1 MFESSVISYGSQ
13 TNILLWKQTTLK
25 NANVTVDVVF
35 TSFGLLIS
43 QGYVTKGSH
52 YSPL

>member
-25 NANVTVDVVF
+25 NVVTVGVVF